1 MLETAGHPDSENAAL
16 IGVHAGG
23 ERPATIRDV
32 ASHAGVSHQTVAR
45 FLKGDTSI
53 KKPAR
58 ERIKLAIEQLDYRT
72 NRSAQS
78 LKTGKTNTVG
88 LFILEIDDPGPAR
101 TVKGA
106 IHAARNAG
114 YVLDTI
120 ALDTGD
126 AEEIESVLE
135 SIRHQGLDAI
145 LSLDYTDQ
153 MAQALREADLPIPLM
168 MSNAVAGL
176 GDELA
181 SDAPAAGVPFVVQ
194 HLAELGHERLLHVAG
209 PHTWPA
215 ARRRS
220 RAFEQAVED
229 RGLVSAGIV
238 NGDWTARSGF
248 DAINSLGPELDFTA
262 VVAANDRMALGVIR
276 ALTLRGLRVPDDM
289 SVTGIDDM
297 PDAEF
302 TSPPLTTLRV
312 DFEQAGHDSFLSL
325 LATMKG
331 EPSPVI
337 PLVPA
342 PLVVRE
348 STGPRPAAQK

>member
-1 MLETAGHPDSENAAL
+1 
-16 IGVHAGG
+16 
-23 ERPATIRDV
+23 
-32 ASHAGVSHQTVAR
+32 VAR
-45 FLKGDTSI
+45 FLKGDPSV

-58 ERIKLAIEQLDYRT
+58 ERIKAAIDQLNYRT
-72 NRSAQS
+72 NKTAQS

-106 IHAARNAG
+106 IRAARKAG

-126 AEEIESVLE
+126 ADEIDAVLE
-135 SIRHQGLDAI
+135 SIRHQHLDAI

-153 MAQALREADLPIPLM
+153 MARALREADLPIPLM
-168 MSNAVAGL
+168 MSDAVAGMS
-176 GDELA
+176 DELIA
-181 SDAPAAGVPFVVQ
+181 DAPAAGVPFVVD

-209 PHTWPA
+209 PETWPA

-220 RAFEQAVED
+220 RAFTQAVEA
-229 RGLVSAGIV
+229 RGLDSAGIV
-238 NGDWTARSGF
+238 HGDWTARSGF
-248 DAINSLGPELDFTA
+248 EAINGLGSELDFTA
-262 VVAANDRMALGVIR
+262 VVAANDRMALGAIR
-276 ALTLRGLRVPDDM
+276 ALNLRGLRVPEDI

-297 PDAEF
+297 PDVAY

-325 LATMKG
+325 LATLKG
-331 EPSPVI
+331 EPVPEI

-342 PLVVRE
+342 PLVVRS
-348 STGPRPAAQK
+348 STAPRPTRQL